1 MGGILD
7 FLTLFRNLHVS
18 RPNLQ
23 TRMATFGDNYC
34 NFEGIKSPRSQRP
47 DLHAFLLL
55 DELVPGKPGNDL
67 ISASEHDEFYLDIDM
82 EQLNAVISDAQI
94 EELVRCGV
102 RYESVYGCLAMFA

>member
-1 MGGILD
+1 MSQI
-7 FLTLFRNLHVS
+7 NLCD
-18 RPNLQ
+18 
-23 TRMATFGDNYC
+23 RMDA
-34 NFEGIKSPRSQRP
+34 FENVYGKFKDIVAPRSQRP

-55 DELVPGKPGNDL
+55 DELVPGKPGHDL
-67 ISASEHDEFYLDIDM
+67 ISASKHDEFYLDIDM